1 LRFLFGH
8 SLAPLSAL
16 CGLLITRFP
25 WPRRYFN
32 SIYARVKGSCITEE
46 HALSPRT
53 RVVPGG
59 REQTINW
66 ENSTCRFL
74 AAAET
79 GDLKANEP
87 KQRKRKDRDAIMRVG
102 VSGIELVKR
111 GAARYDFR
119 DPYHIAVEMSWK
131 EFALAFLGLEL
142 CINIAFALLYF
153 ASPGCIANMRP
164 GSFSDAFFFSIETL
178 ATVGYGVMAPATLYG
193 HVISAIEIVCGL
205 VFTAIMTGL
214 LFVRFSKPRPKILFA
229 DQAVVTS
236 HNGAPTL
243 MVRIANGRMTL
254 LTNAVVRLGVILFEE
269 SAEGRPF
276 RRLHDLALSNATLSL
291 FPLTWTLMH
300 EINENS
306 PLVDYDA
313 TRFKEDDAR
322 LFLTIEARDHA
333 IGTPI
338 HDMRVYTVDEV
349 VFGMHYA
356 EAVTVDDQRR
366 PVADL
371 SRLSLI
377 EPDESDQPE

>member
-1 LRFLFGH
+1 
-8 SLAPLSAL
+8 
-16 CGLLITRFP
+16 
-25 WPRRYFN
+25 
-32 SIYARVKGSCITEE
+32 
-46 HALSPRT
+46 
-53 RVVPGG
+53 
-59 REQTINW
+59 
-66 ENSTCRFL
+66 
-74 AAAET
+74 
-79 GDLKANEP
+79 LKANEP
-87 KQRKRKDRDAIMRVG
+87 KLRNRKDRDAIMRVG
-102 VSGIELVKR
+102 ASGIEIVKR

-119 DPYHIAVEMSWK
+119 DPYHVAVEMSWK

-142 CINIAFALLYF
+142 CINFTFALLYV
-153 ASPGCIANMRP
+153 ASPGCVANTRP

-178 ATVGYGVMAPATLYG
+178 ATVGYGAMFPATLYG

-236 HNGAPTL
+236 FNCAPTL

-254 LTNAVVRLGVILFEE
+254 LTNAVVKLGVILFEE
-269 SAEGRPF
+269 SAEGHPL

-300 EINENS
+300 EINEDS
-306 PLVDYDA
+306 PLADYDA
-313 TRFKEDDAR
+313 ARFKEDDVR

-333 IGTPI
+333 YGTAI
-338 HDMRVYTVDEV
+338 NDLRVYTGDEV
-349 VFGMHYA
+349 LFGMHYA

-371 SRLSLI
+371 SRLSEV
-377 EPDESDQPE
+377 EPDKSVQPE